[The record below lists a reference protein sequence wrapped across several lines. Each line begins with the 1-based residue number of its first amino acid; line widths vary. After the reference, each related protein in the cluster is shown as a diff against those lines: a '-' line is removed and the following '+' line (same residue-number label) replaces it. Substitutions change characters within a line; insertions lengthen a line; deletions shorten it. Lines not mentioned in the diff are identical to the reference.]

1 MYLDSMKKKIGLIL
15 VIVMLCFGLCF
26 MGVFFLFKYK
36 EYKKE
41 EEYQR
46 QIQESI
52 EKINEIY
59 SPFIDGEKIDYNTSL
74 SEYFNQLIEIHT
86 QIANLQEADIKIS
99 DFKNVSTSLDSLNLR
114 KEKIK
119 TLNYLD
125 IDSYL
130 DEYTEEE
137 KEAILKI
144 YNSSNIIKS
153 IDDDKKKIEQTLNKI
168 DEKEKVFTYL
178 KSNKYSVNDNKVV
191 FTSEK
196 QVEEFNNLNCG
207 IKAIKEEKEVLKVTI
222 LMYHAVDEKAWG
234 DTSLFVKT
242 AEFEKQMKY
251 LKENGYKTLFLSE
264 IDNAF
269 DYDKPIII
277 TFDDGYKNVY
287 DNAFPI
293 LTKYNLKSNF
303 YIITRWMDGQTY
315 VTEDMVKQMDKSGIV
330 EIGSHTLTHIKLGAS
345 SYEQQENELKESKAD
360 LEKLLEKEIDTIA
373 YPYGSYNSNTI
384 NITKKYYKYAVTVNS
399 DYNYENNMNKYT
411 LNRIKIARNTSF
423 EQFKS
428 LVGGNI

>member
-1 MYLDSMKKKIGLIL
+1 MKKKISLTL
-15 VIVMLCFGLCF
+15 VIIVLCIILCFI
-26 MGVFFLFKYK
+26 GVFFLVKYK
-36 EYKKE
+36 TEK
-41 EEYQR
+41 EYQE
-46 QIQESI
+46 QKKAKVQ
-52 EKINEIY
+52 KINEIY
-59 SPFIDGEKIDYNTSL
+59 SPFIEGEKIDYNTSL
-74 SEYFNQLIEIHT
+74 SEYFNQLIEVHA
-86 QIANLQEADIKIS
+86 QIANLQETDIKIN
-99 DFKNVSTSLDSLNLR
+99 DFKNVNTSLDSLNLR

-125 IDSYL
+125 IDFYL
-130 DEYTEEE
+130 NEYTEEE

-144 YNSSNIIKS
+144 YNSSIITKN
-153 IDDDKKKIEQTLNKI
+153 IDDDKKKIEQILNKI
-168 DEKEKVFTYL
+168 NEKEKVFTYL
-178 KSNKYSVNDNKVV
+178 KNNKYSINNNKVM
-191 FTSEK
+191 FTNEN
-196 QVEEFNNLNCG
+196 QVVEFNSFNCG
-207 IKAIKEEKEVLKVTI
+207 IEAVKEENKVQKVTI
-222 LMYHAVDEKAWG
+222 LMYHAVDENAWG

-242 AEFEKQMKY
+242 SEFEKQMNY

-315 VTEDMVKQMDKSGIV
+315 VTGDMVMQMDKSGIV
-330 EIGSHTLTHIKLGAS
+330 EIGSHTLTHIQLGAS
-345 SYEQQENELKESKAD
+345 SYEQQENELKESKED
-360 LEKLLEKEIDTIA
+360 LEKLLGKQIDTIA

-399 DYNYENNMNKYT
+399 DYNYQNKMNKCT
-411 LNRIKIARNTSF
+411 LNRIKIARGTSF